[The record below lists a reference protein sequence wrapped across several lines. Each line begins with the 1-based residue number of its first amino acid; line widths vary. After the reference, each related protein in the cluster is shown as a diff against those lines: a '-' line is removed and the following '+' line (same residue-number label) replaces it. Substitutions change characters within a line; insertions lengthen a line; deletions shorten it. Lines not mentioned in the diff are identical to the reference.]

1 MSAHAVTIP
10 ELDRKG
16 LRDFGL
22 LMAAVI
28 GVLFGVFFPWVFDS
42 RWPLWPWLIGAAFAL
57 PALVAPSVLRPIYR
71 GWMRFGLFMS
81 KIMTPLVLGIVFFLV
96 FTPVAF
102 ILKILGKDAMRRKLD
117 PRADSYRIDNR
128 GTEMGDMERPF

>member
-1 MSAHAVTIP
+1 MSAHPINIP

-22 LMAAVI
+22 LMGAVI
-28 GVLFGVFFPWVFDS
+28 GVLFGIFFPWLFD
-42 RWPLWPWLIGAAFAL
+42 RAWPLWPWLIGAAFAL
-57 PALVAPSVLRPIYR
+57 PALVVPLSLRPIYR

-96 FTPVAF
+96 FTPVAMA
-102 ILKILGKDAMRRKLD
+102 LKLLGKDAMRRKLD
-117 PRADSYRIDNR
+117 PQAESYRIDSK
-128 GTEMGDMERPF
+128 GATMGDMERPF